1 MEDFRIIHK
10 GGNGQI
16 EEKRS
21 RFIAAV
27 RPVHSEEEAL
37 AFIAA
42 TKKTYWDARHN
53 CFAYIIGDRGQL
65 KRCSDDGEPQG
76 TAGRPI
82 LDVLEGAHLTDV
94 VCVVTRYFG
103 GVLLGTGGLVR
114 AYSGAAGAGLEDCEI
129 LTKKTGHRIS
139 VEMDYTDLGKVQYL
153 LGQKQIPVLDS
164 DYGSAVTMTFVTDAS
179 EGEAV
184 RKELTDATA
193 ARIRIVRDEEIVFAS
208 DGKKVVILG
217 SEGQTE
223 KEVGS

>member
-1 MEDFRIIHK
+1 MEEFRIIHK
-10 GGNGQI
+10 GGDGQI

-21 RFIAAV
+21 RFIAGI

-37 AFIAA
+37 AFVASA
-42 TKKTYWDARHN
+42 RKTYWDARHN

-82 LDVLEGAHLTDV
+82 LDVLEGAHLTDA

-103 GVLLGTGGLVR
+103 GILLGTGGLVR
-114 AYSGAAGAGLEDCEI
+114 AYSGAANAGLENCEI
-129 LTKKTGHRIS
+129 LTKKAGCRIS
-139 VEMDYTDLGKVQYL
+139 VEMDYADLGKVQYL
-153 LGQKQIPVLDS
+153 LGQRQIPVLDS
-164 DYGSAVTMTFVTDAS
+164 TFESAVTLTFVTDAS
-179 EGEAV
+179 DSDAV
-184 RKELTDATA
+184 RKELVNATA
-193 ARIRIVRDEEIVFAS
+193 ARIRMIRDEEIVFAS

-223 KEVGS
+223 KEV

>member
-1 MEDFRIIHK
+1 MEEFRIIHK
-10 GGNGQI
+10 GGDGQI

-21 RFIAAV
+21 RFIAGI

-37 AFIAA
+37 AFVASA
-42 TKKTYWDARHN
+42 RKTYWDARHN

-103 GVLLGTGGLVR
+103 GILLGTGGLVR
-114 AYSGAAGAGLEDCEI
+114 AYSGAANAGLENCEI
-129 LTKKTGHRIS
+129 LTKKAGCRIS
-139 VEMDYTDLGKVQYL
+139 VEMDYADLGKVQYL
-153 LGQKQIPVLDS
+153 LGQRQIPVLDS
-164 DYGSAVTMTFVTDAS
+164 TFESAVTLTFVTDAS
-179 EGEAV
+179 ESDAV
-184 RKELTDATA
+184 RKELVNATA
-193 ARIRIVRDEEIVFAS
+193 ARIRMIRDEEIVFAS

-223 KEVGS
+223 KEV